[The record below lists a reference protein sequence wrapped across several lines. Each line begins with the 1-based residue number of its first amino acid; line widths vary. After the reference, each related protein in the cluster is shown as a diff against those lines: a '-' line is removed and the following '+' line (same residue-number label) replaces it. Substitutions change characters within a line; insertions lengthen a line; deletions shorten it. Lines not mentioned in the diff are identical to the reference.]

1 MTAFLFHRARGHRLL
16 LAAALLAVLLT
27 ASVLAALAAFAGSVG
42 DAGLRHA
49 LGTRDAAAASLI
61 ITSDDSSADRSAA
74 AEGARRGS
82 ERAFDGLP
90 VTLRPFERSAPY
102 SLPRA
107 LQPPA
112 ARQGEPDLTMLAVV
126 DRSKVQL
133 ASGAWPSPAA
143 GPVVEVALPEPA
155 ARALKAAAGPRV
167 LTLASRLGG
176 PAVQVRVVGV
186 YRVTDRDDPY
196 WQLDELRGRGVRAD
210 VFTTYGPLL
219 ADPRAFASERIAKG
233 GPAWLATADFG
244 ALTGERIDSL
254 RSSARASQKLLSAQ
268 PGLKGGVVA
277 KTSLPE
283 VLDRMERALL
293 VARATLLIVSLQLV
307 LLAGYALLMVARLLS
322 TERESETRVLLARGA
337 SRRRIAALSALE
349 ALILALPAVVCAPL
363 LAGPL
368 TALLAGQGLLARIG
382 LKVETAPTAA
392 VWLVGAATA
401 LACAAAVVAPA
412 IGAARR
418 SARGRTGTLPGPV
431 RAGADIALVAVAG
444 VAYWQLERRT
454 SGSGA
459 LTGDRGGELGIDPL
473 LVVAPALALLA
484 GTVLT
489 LRLLPP
495 AARLAERWAVRGR
508 GLASALAGWQLSRRP
523 GRGAGPALLLV
534 LAVALGMLAVGQ
546 SASWDR
552 SQDDQAD
559 FRAGA
564 PVRVLSA
571 PTVPFG
577 QGGVYDGMP
586 GVRAAVPAARQT
598 MALTGGR
605 QATVLALDTRRA
617 LNPDGAGV
625 PGAAG
630 AGDSTAAG
638 SKAAGSTTGGS
649 PAGGS
654 PAGGAAGAARA
665 VGGDATGAGLR
676 LRDDLAAGGNPER
689 SVASLRPRGEPRA
702 GLVLPADAHR
712 LELDVTLGGAYDGP
726 WGTAGFDV
734 RSISEPGLSASVTVE
749 DRYGV
754 PYRLPLGNLFP
765 DGKRHRVVLDLAKA
779 AEAPV
784 GRPAGP
790 LALTAVEFDEEGF
803 PDRIAPKWLKVA
815 VRSVGADGTA
825 RPVAPAAG
833 LSWKATATVTAGD
846 EDPAA
851 KRPAVT
857 GVTVSPGVPLDLR
870 YHTGTGEYGDGWGE
884 TRSVTVRV
892 TAVRPPA
899 PEPLALATESFL
911 AARDAKVG
919 SRIQV
924 PMPGGDI
931 TVRIAGVLEAV
942 PTTGPGAIDAS
953 AVRPELDGGSL
964 LLDLPAVNRVLAERP
979 AASLPPGE
987 WWLFTEPGQAARV
1000 AAALRER
1007 AEVDPSQIL
1016 VRDEIAR
1023 ELHEDPLG
1031 AGPQSALLATAA
1043 AAALLAAVGF
1053 AVGTVGALRERSA
1066 EFAVLRALGAPR
1078 RLSARLLAVEQSLLI
1093 GLGLLIGVALGA
1105 VLTRAIVPL
1114 IVLTGGAAR
1123 PVPEVLVELPLGRV
1137 ALLVVGVAAAPV
1149 LIVGALMLRRTDP
1162 AASLRAQGG
1171 E

>member
-16 LAAALLAVLLT
+16 LSAALLAVLLT

-49 LGTRDAAAASLI
+49 LQSRDAAAASLI
-61 ITSDDSSADRSAA
+61 ITSEDSSADRAA
-74 AEGARRGS
+74 AERGAQRGA

-126 DRSKVQL
+126 DRSRVRL
-133 ASGAWPSPAA
+133 VSGAWPSGPAG
-143 GPVVEVALPEPA
+143 GPVVEVALPEAA
-155 ARALKAAAGPRV
+155 ARALKLTAGPRV

-176 PAVQVRVVGV
+176 PAVQIRVAGV
-186 YRVTDRDDPY
+186 YRVHDRNDPY
-196 WQLDELRGRGVRAD
+196 WQLDELRGRSVRTD

-219 ADPRAFASERIAKG
+219 ADPRAFASERIAKS
-233 GPAWLATADFG
+233 GPSWLATADFS
-244 ALTGERIDSL
+244 ALEADRIDTL
-254 RSSARASQKLLSAQ
+254 RSSARQSQKELSAE

-307 LLAGYALLMVARLLS
+307 LLAGYALLLVARLLS
-322 TERESETRVLLARGA
+322 TEREAETRVLLARGA
-337 SRRRIAALSALE
+337 SRGRIAALSALE
-349 ALILALPAVVCAPL
+349 ALFLALPAVIGAPL

-382 LKVETAPTAA
+382 LRVDTAPTAS
-392 VWLVGAATA
+392 VWLVGALVA

-418 SARGRTGTLPGPV
+418 SRGRAGTLPAPV

-459 LTGDRGGELGIDPL
+459 LSGDRGGALGIDPL

-495 AARLAERWAVRGR
+495 AARLAERRAVRGR
-508 GLASALAGWQLSRRP
+508 GLTSALAGWQLSRRP
-523 GRGAGPALLLV
+523 ARGAGPALLLV
-534 LAVALGMLAVGQ
+534 LAVALGMLAIGQ

-564 PVRVLSA
+564 PVRVLGGG
-571 PTVPFG
+571 TVQFG

-586 GVRAAVPAARQT
+586 GLRIAAPAVRQT
-598 MALTGGR
+598 MPLTGGR
-605 QATVLALDTRRA
+605 QATVLALDTRSA
-617 LNPDGAGV
+617 LSASQVAARDD
-625 PGAAG
+625 GAAG
-630 AGDSTAAG
+630 
-638 SKAAGSTTGGS
+638 GGF
-649 PAGGS
+649 
-654 PAGGAAGAARA
+654 
-665 VGGDATGAGLR
+665 R
-676 LRDDLAAGGNPER
+676 LRRDLAESGDPHR
-689 SVASLRPRGEPRA
+689 SVAALQPRDEPRA
-702 GLVLPADAHR
+702 GVVLPDRTQR
-712 LELDVTLGGAYDGP
+712 LELDITLGGAYDGP
-726 WGTAGFDV
+726 HGTAALDASTFGE
-734 RSISEPGLSASVTVE
+734 RGLSATVTVA

-754 PYRLPLGNLFP
+754 PYRLPLSNLLP
-765 DGKRHRVVLDLAKA
+765 DGKQHRVALDLAKA
-779 AEAPV
+779 ADAPV

-803 PDRIAPKWLKVA
+803 PDRVAPKRLT
-815 VRSVGADGTA
+815 VGAIRAAGPDGTA
-825 RPVAPAAG
+825 RPVAVPEG
-833 LSWKATATVTAGD
+833 LSWRATAAAGTAD
-846 EDPAA
+846 ADPAA
-851 KRPAVT
+851 VRPAVSK
-857 GVTVSPGVPLDLR
+857 VTASPDAPVDLR
-870 YHTGTGEYGDGWGE
+870 YHTGTAEYTDGWGPA
-884 TRSVTVRV
+884 RSVTVRV

-911 AARDAKVG
+911 AAGDAKVG

-924 PMPGGDI
+924 PMQGGDI

-942 PTTGPGAIDAS
+942 PTTGPGSADPA
-953 AVRPELDGGSL
+953 AVRPELDGGAL
-964 LLDLPAVNRVLAERP
+964 LLDLRAVNRVLAERP
-979 AASLPPGE
+979 DASLAPGE
-987 WWLFTEPGQAARV
+987 WWLFTEPGQAAKV
-1000 AAALRER
+1000 AAGLRER
-1007 AEVDPSQIL
+1007 AEIDPSQVL

-1043 AAALLAAVGF
+1043 VAALLAAVGF
-1053 AVGTVGALRERSA
+1053 AVGTVGALRERAA

-1078 RLSARLLAVEQSLLI
+1078 RLPARLLAVEQSVLI
-1093 GLGLLIGVALGA
+1093 GLGLLIGAALGT
-1105 VLTRAIVPL
+1105 VLTRAVVPL

-1123 PVPEVLVELPLGRV
+1123 PVPEVLVELPPGRV
-1137 ALLVVGVAAAPV
+1137 ALLLVGVAAAPV
-1149 LIVGALMLRRTDP
+1149 LIVAALMLRRTEP
-1162 AASLRAQGG
+1162 AAALRVQGG

>member
-1 MTAFLFHRARGHRLL
+1 MTAFLFHRARGHLL
-16 LAAALLAVLLT
+16 LLSAVLLAVLLT
-27 ASVLAALAAFAGSVG
+27 ASVLAALTAFAGSVG

-49 LGTRDAAAASLI
+49 LQSRDAAAASLI
-61 ITSDDSSADRSAA
+61 ITSEDSAADRDAA

-126 DRSKVQL
+126 DRSKVRL
-133 ASGAWPSPAA
+133 ASGAWPAPKAA
-143 GPVVEVALPEPA
+143 GPVVEVALPEAA
-155 ARALKAAAGPRV
+155 ARALKLTAGPRV

-176 PAVQVRVVGV
+176 PAVQIRVAGV
-186 YRVTDRDDPY
+186 YRINDRHDPY
-196 WQLDELRGRGVRAD
+196 WQLDELRGRSVRAD

-233 GPAWLATADFG
+233 GLSWLATADFG
-244 ALTGERIDSL
+244 ALEADRIDAL
-254 RSSARASQKLLSAQ
+254 RSSVRQSQKQLSAQ

-283 VLDRMERALL
+283 ILDRMERALL

-307 LLAGYALLMVARLLS
+307 LLAGYALLLVARLLS
-322 TERESETRVLLARGA
+322 TERESETRFLLARGA

-349 ALILALPAVVCAPL
+349 ALFLALPAVVCAPL

-368 TALLAGQGLLARIG
+368 TALLAGQGPLARIG
-382 LKVETAPTAA
+382 LRVDTAPTAS
-392 VWLVGAATA
+392 VWLVGAVVA
-401 LACAAAVVAPA
+401 LACAVAVVAPA

-418 SARGRTGTLPGPV
+418 SRGRAGTLPAPV

-459 LTGDRGGELGIDPL
+459 LSGDRGGDLGIDPL

-495 AARLAERWAVRGR
+495 AARLAERRAVRGR
-508 GLASALAGWQLSRRP
+508 GLTSALAGWQLSRRP
-523 GRGAGPALLLV
+523 ARGAGPALLLV
-534 LAVALGMLAVGQ
+534 LAVALGMLAIGQ

-564 PVRVLSA
+564 PVRVLGGA
-571 PTVPFG
+571 TVPFG
-577 QGGVYDGMP
+577 QGGAYDGMP
-586 GVRAAVPAARQT
+586 GLRTAVPAARQS

-617 LNPDGAGV
+617 ARDD
-625 PGAAG
+625 GAAG
-630 AGDSTAAG
+630 G
-638 SKAAGSTTGGS
+638 
-649 PAGGS
+649 
-654 PAGGAAGAARA
+654 
-665 VGGDATGAGLR
+665 GLR
-676 LRDDLAAGGNPER
+676 LRRDLAEGGDPYR
-689 SVASLRPRGEPRA
+689 SLAALRPRDEPRA
-702 GLVLPADAHR
+702 GVVLPGDTRR
-712 LELDVTLGGAYDGP
+712 LELDITLGGAYDGP
-726 WGTAGFDV
+726 YGTAALDADTYGE
-734 RSISEPGLSASVTVE
+734 RGLSASVTVE

-754 PYRLPLGNLFP
+754 PYRLPLGNLLP

-803 PDRIAPKWLKVA
+803 PDRIAAKRLT
-815 VRSVGADGTA
+815 VGALRSIGPDGTA
-825 RPVAPAAG
+825 RPVAVPEG
-833 LSWKATATVTAGD
+833 LSWRATATAGTAD
-846 EDPAA
+846 ADPAA
-851 KRPAVT
+851 VRPAVT
-857 GVTVSPGVPLDLR
+857 KVTAGPGAPVDLR
-870 YHTGTGEYGDGWGE
+870 YHTGTAEYGDGWGPA
-884 TRSVTVRV
+884 RSVTVRV

-899 PEPLALATESFL
+899 PQPLALATKAFL
-911 AARDAKVG
+911 AAGDAKVG

-924 PMPGGDI
+924 PMQGGDI

-942 PTTGPGAIDAS
+942 PTTGPGS
-953 AVRPELDGGSL
+953 ADPAAARPELDGGAL
-964 LLDLPAVNRVLAERP
+964 LLDLRAVNRVLAERP
-979 AASLPPGE
+979 DASFPPGE
-987 WWLFTEPGQAARV
+987 WWLFTAPRQAAQL
-1000 AAALRER
+1000 AAALRDR

-1023 ELHEDPLG
+1023 GLHEDPLG

-1043 AAALLAAVGF
+1043 VAALLAAVGF
-1053 AVGTVGALRERSA
+1053 AVGTVGALRERSS

-1078 RLSARLLAVEQSLLI
+1078 RLPARLLAVEQSLLI
-1093 GLGLLIGVALGA
+1093 GLGLLIGAGIGT
-1105 VLTRAIVPL
+1105 VLTRAVVPL

-1123 PVPEVLVELPLGRV
+1123 PVPEVLVELPVGRV
-1137 ALLVVGVAAAPV
+1137 VLLLVGVAAAPV
-1149 LIVGALMLRRTDP
+1149 LIVAALMLRRTEP
-1162 AASLRAQGG
+1162 AAALRVQGG